1 MHAASAERRTTPR
14 LGLSYPI
21 RLLREGET
29 GGGLLGHTVTKD
41 LSARGAYFSTFDGR
55 TYRVGQR
62 VNVVISVPHRLSS
75 GGKEI
80 LLDLRGSA
88 AVVRLEGPAAHRTYG
103 ENGLALTGVAV
114 AFDEPLQFR
123 YGWV

>member
-1 MHAASAERRTTPR
+1 MNAASAERRTTPR

-21 RLLREGET
+21 RLLRQGET
-29 GGGLLGHTVTKD
+29 GGGLLGHTVTRD

-55 TYRVGQR
+55 TYSVGQR

-80 LLDLRGSA
+80 LLDLRGDAS
-88 AVVRLEGPAAHRTYG
+88 VVRLDGPEVHRLYG
-103 ENGLALTGVAV
+103 ENGLMLTGVAV
-114 AFDEPLQFR
+114 EFDEPLHFR